1 MEREWGNGERFILNI
16 FSLFPTFIYISYI
29 NTCLILLQNVKYSTY
44 VENVTKE
51 FHRCFKKIILGRIHC
66 EKVTQVVTA
75 WHALHFIRPNGEII
89 MTLHFNQLLLLIFS
103 SNEFFFPEGV
113 WNILEPIFALL
124 VPSKMSCCFLYG
136 WVDTNFP
143 GVSNIPSHRSHLI
156 LWKFGCCSPLS
167 QFLVQTSFCREVGFG
182 IFLWC
187 SKAKFH
193 TSPFRQRMFVINTT
207 IWVVFEPHSTKNTF
221 FSGNWLQ
228 TEILK
233 H

>member
-1 MEREWGNGERFILNI
+1 MFRVTRY
-16 FSLFPTFIYISYI
+16 PMISK
-29 NTCLILLQNVKYSTY
+29 TESGRVS
-44 VENVTKE
+44 KE
-51 FHRCFKKIILGRIHC
+51 IPGSGSGSGTR
-66 EKVTQVVTA
+66 
-75 WHALHFIRPNGEII
+75 WAL
-89 MTLHFNQLLLLIFS
+89 M
-103 SNEFFFPEGV
+103 
-113 WNILEPIFALL
+113 L
-124 VPSKMSCCFLYG
+124 VPSKMSWCFLYG
-136 WVDTNFP
+136 WADTNFP